1 MMRNPMTRRKFVAS
15 VGVGAAA
22 AALGIPRLARG
33 AEFTYKYANNLPV
46 THPMNIR
53 AKEMAEA
60 VLKDSGGRLE
70 IQIFPNNQLGG
81 DTDMLSQLRS
91 GAIQFFTLS
100 GLILGTLVPV
110 AQISGVGF
118 AWKSYGDVWAA
129 MDGELGKLIRDAVE
143 KVGLRAFER
152 IWDNGFRQITSSTR
166 SIATPA
172 DLKNF
177 KIRVPPSPMWTSM
190 FNALGSAP
198 VTINFAECYTALQTK
213 VVEGQEN
220 PLAII
225 DTAKFYEVQKYLSMT
240 NHMWDGFWFLA
251 NGEAWRKL
259 PKELQQIVTTRVNEA
274 GMKQR
279 VDTAAMNASLAKQLA
294 SRGMAVNTPDTA
306 PFRAQLK
313 SGGYYSQWKQKFGA
327 TPWALLEKY
336 AGQLG

>member
-1 MMRNPMTRRKFVAS
+1 M
-15 VGVGAAA
+15 
-22 AALGIPRLARG
+22 
-33 AEFTYKYANNLPV
+33 
-46 THPMNIR
+46 
-53 AKEMAEA
+53 
-60 VLKDSGGRLE
+60 E

-110 AQISGVGF
+110 AQISGIGF
-118 AWKSYGDVWAA
+118 AWKSYDDVWPAL
-129 MDGELGKLIRDAVE
+129 DGELGKLVRDAVE

-166 SIATPA
+166 AITKPA

-190 FNALGSAP
+190 FTAFGSAP

-213 VVEGQEN
+213 VAEGQEN

-225 DTAKFYEVQKYLSMT
+225 DTAKLYEVQKYLSMT

-259 PKELQQIVTTRVNEA
+259 PADLQEIVARRVNEA
-274 GMKQR
+274 GLSQR
-279 VDTAAMNASLAKQLA
+279 ADTKAMNETLAKQLA
-294 SRGMAVNTPDTA
+294 SHGMIINATEAA

-313 SGGYYSQWKQKFGA
+313 AAGYYDQWRQKFGA
-327 TPWALLEKY
+327 SNWNILEKH
-336 AGQLG
+336 AGALG